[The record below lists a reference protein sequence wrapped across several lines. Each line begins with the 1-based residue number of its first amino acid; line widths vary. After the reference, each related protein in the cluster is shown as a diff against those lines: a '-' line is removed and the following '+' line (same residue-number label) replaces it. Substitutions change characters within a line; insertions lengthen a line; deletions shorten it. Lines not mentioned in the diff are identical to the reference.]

1 MKTVATL
8 LLLISL
14 MSSLAHGRLSE
25 GSADLSSVKEEMES
39 GVARPT
45 NVPKLNLTDDRSVTN
60 DFIKSVFGDDSKS
73 LSSPV
78 RKAESAATAN

>member
-1 MKTVATL
+1 MT
-8 LLLISL
+8 L

-45 NVPKLNLTDDRSVTN
+45 NVPKLNLTDDRSITN
-60 DFIKSVFGDDSKS
+60 DFIKSVFGDEAKS
-73 LSSPV
+73 SSAPL
-78 RKAESAATAN
+78 RKAEAAATAN